1 MTKNRKENR
10 SRRIF
15 GCLII
20 DTEFFKKYS
29 SALRC
34 PFFQIT
40 LELSAAVLVLLPLVS
55 YGPSKKVLHM
65 LPGRRKEPCCH
76 PAVGA
81 SVKNGGCP
89 AHHNNRC
96 LEKLPYVANVLFFPV
111 TGRVLGI
118 SIVHFTS
125 SKGRL
130 ALKL

>member
-76 PAVGA
+76 SAVGA

-89 AHHNNRC
+89 APHNNRC
-96 LEKLPYVANVLFFPV
+96 LMLRMSSSSRSPVGYLELVLYTLLHQKV
-111 TGRVLGI
+111 VLL
-118 SIVHFTS
+118 SNCET
-125 SKGRL
+125 L
-130 ALKL
+130 